1 MPHQHTISP
10 PLATSADPAAAACT
24 CRQLPGARRAGNL
37 LSKGRLAL
45 VAMLLPLLLAA
56 CSAASTPPVVVGKPA
71 LIPAPAS
78 LQTLDGHF
86 TVDARTR
93 VRAGDEVARRVA
105 GQFIEFV
112 AVSNDLHLDIAGD
125 GNDADGIRFR
135 IDPQAAASPEG
146 YTLDITPTGIDVRA
160 SDERG
165 LFYGAVTLWQLLSQ
179 ADGAVVQ
186 LPALKVDDAPRFG
199 WRGFMLDSARHFQ
212 SVDEIKQLLD
222 TMALHKLNVFHW
234 HLTDDQGWRVEIKRY
249 PKLTEVGGCRIPV
262 GDAGIDAATGTPRRY
277 CGWYTQAQIR
287 DVVAYAAQR
296 HITVVPEIDVP
307 GHATAAIAAYPE
319 LGVTGAQLP
328 VSSERGI
335 HSNLFNVEEDTLV
348 FLEHVFDEVVD
359 LFPGRYIHVGGDE
372 AVKDQWKASPR
383 VQQRMRELGLADE
396 AALQSWF
403 IRRLDRFLTGKG
415 RQLIG
420 WDEILEGGLPPA
432 ATVMS
437 WRGTEGGIEAA
448 RQGHDV
454 VMSPTS
460 DLYLDYLQTSSPN
473 EPAGRPKTNTLQTFY
488 AFEPVSAA
496 LEPGQ
501 RQHILGLQAN
511 MWTGDTRTFAGVE
524 HNTFPRLAAVAETGW
539 TPAANKHFDDFIA
552 RLPAQLQRYRALG
565 IGYAQT
571 PFEVMLEEVLLDEVM
586 PDTTSRHATPATG
599 ARVALSNA
607 LGYPVHYTLDGSDP
621 TPDASQYRQPL
632 DVVLPATLRARAFSH
647 GRPLAAIDS
656 FRIDAASL
664 LTRSDEQLALCPGN
678 TGPVLRMED
687 DGPDDGPR
695 ALFNVPIFALC
706 WTWPSAPLQGID
718 AIRVR
723 AGRLPYMFQLGAEDS
738 QRRYLPAT
746 TAHGELDIRSGG
758 CEGPVLA
765 SAPLPAAPDADGFIT
780 VQAQIAPGTLHAP
793 QDLCIRFSGDTRPTM
808 WVLDRIT
815 LLPAAPQ

>member
-1 MPHQHTISP
+1 MATGLVLIACNTVQAVPVTDMQTKDTQARKAADAQT
-10 PLATSADPAAAACT
+10 PLS
-24 CRQLPGARRAGNL
+24 
-37 LSKGRLAL
+37 
-45 VAMLLPLLLAA
+45 
-56 CSAASTPPVVVGKPA
+56 

-78 LQTLDGHF
+78 LQYGQGHVSIDATTPLRAHGEGAAVAAAQF
-86 TVDARTR
+86 ADLLARTR
-93 VRAGDEVARRVA
+93 GLHLQLETAADDAVPGPSAFRPSAPGIDLTLDPALSGDAAESYRLRIGPEGVDLRAGD
-105 GQFIEFV
+105 
-112 AVSNDLHLDIAGD
+112 
-125 GNDADGIRFR
+125 
-135 IDPQAAASPEG
+135 AA
-146 YTLDITPTGIDVRA
+146 
-160 SDERG
+160 G
-165 LFYGAVTLWQLLSQ
+165 LFYGAVTLWQLLT
-179 ADGAVVQ
+179 ADDAATSPAR
-186 LPALKVDDAPRFG
+186 LPVLRIDDAPRFR
-199 WRGFMLDSARHFQ
+199 WRGYMLDSARHFH
-212 SVDEIKQLLD
+212 SVDEIKGIIDALS
-222 TMALHKLNVFHW
+222 LHKLNVFHW

-454 VMSPTS
+454 VMSPTT

-488 AFEPVSAA
+488 AFEPVPAA

-501 RQHILGLQAN
+501 RGHILGLQAN

-571 PFEVMLEEVLLDEVM
+571 PFEVMLEEVPPDQVM
-586 PDTTSRHATPATG
+586 PDSTSRNTAPTPG

-621 TPDASQYRQPL
+621 APDASQYRQPL
-632 DVVLPATLRARAFSH
+632 DIALPATLRARAFSH
-647 GRPLAAIDS
+647 GRPLAAIDT

-687 DGPDDGPR
+687 DGPDNGPR

-780 VQAQIAPGTLHAP
+780 VQAQVAPGTPHAP

-815 LLPAAPQ
+815 LLPAAPR